1 MFHQDLKTMN
11 SKLVCPECKN
21 DVDLSKYPN
30 LAVGMVVECNH
41 CGMTL
46 SVKEISDSGEVKA
59 DIVDEGK

>member
-1 MFHQDLKTMN
+1 MKNEN

-21 DVDLSKYPN
+21 DIDLSPYPN
-30 LAVGMVVECNH
+30 LAQNMIVECNH

-46 SVKEISDSGEVKA
+46 MIKDISGEEIKA